1 MNMERMQLKGLLV
14 ESQRKYKTLDT
25 EASGLIV
32 LIRSALSPYQ
42 EDMTKLEIDKVK
54 TYINR
59 LNFIILDLKELKSKI
74 EKLEREFEWKVPIL

>member
-25 EASGLIV
+25 EASGLII

-42 EDMTKLEIDKVK
+42 EDMTKLEIEKVK
-54 TYINR
+54 TYIDR
-59 LNFIILDLKELKSKI
+59 LNLIISDLKELKSKI
-74 EKLEREFEWKVPIL
+74 EKLEREFE

>member
-14 ESQRKYKTLDT
+14 ESQKKYKTLDT
-25 EASGLIV
+25 EASGLII

-54 TYINR
+54 TYIDR
-59 LNFIILDLKELKSKI
+59 LNLIILDLKELKSKI
-74 EKLEREFEWKVPIL
+74 EKLEREFE

>member
-25 EASGLIV
+25 EASGLII
-32 LIRSALSPYQ
+32 LIRSALSPYK

-54 TYINR
+54 TYIDR
-59 LNFIILDLKELKSKI
+59 LNLIILDLKELKSKI
-74 EKLEREFEWKVPIL
+74 EKLEREFE